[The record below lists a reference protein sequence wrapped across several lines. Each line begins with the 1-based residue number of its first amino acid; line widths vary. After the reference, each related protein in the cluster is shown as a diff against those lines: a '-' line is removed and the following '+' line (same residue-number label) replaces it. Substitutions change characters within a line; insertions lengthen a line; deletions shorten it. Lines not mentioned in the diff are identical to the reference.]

1 MLAGRFQLLLLGAST
16 ALATSQQGVVPK
28 RDCEVINST
37 FTLNSQGFYD
47 HLDPEN
53 FTVATV
59 VKSPYDGPSPVE
71 LFNHPQSLRQGS
83 WNITLTTQRAIEF
96 INKASDNGIG
106 LLVFPEVW
114 FPGYPF
120 TMMSKPELTQSY
132 IDNSLVENDSNWI
145 ALVNA
150 IKKAGIYVAIG
161 ASERIGDKLH
171 MSQIFWS
178 PEGEKLIHRQKLR
191 ASEFERNLWSDGDV
205 DGFKVVPTPYGRIG
219 LLECW
224 EHLHAQMTFPMQAQ
238 LEDIHIAMYPN
249 IKSPYEPEDPD
260 KISHPFSSMAVNMA
274 GVHIYSAT
282 AKVWSVVAGMDGGI
296 IMNPVGVIQAL
307 LPPPTNETHHGP
319 TYLAH
324 SINTTTFRQNRTYE
338 VNSQFGFGSLLEM
351 LQSYPS
357 YISKD
362 RGTFI
367 LKKTVTISDLL
378 HLAEKGVKYFSGD
391 DTAEVP
397 L

>member
-1 MLAGRFQLLLLGAST
+1 
-16 ALATSQQGVVPK
+16 
-28 RDCEVINST
+28 
-37 FTLNSQGFYD
+37 
-47 HLDPEN
+47 
-53 FTVATV
+53 
-59 VKSPYDGPSPVE
+59 
-71 LFNHPQSLRQGS
+71 
-83 WNITLTTQRAIEF
+83 
-96 INKASDNGIG
+96 
-106 LLVFPEVW
+106 
-114 FPGYPF
+114 
-120 TMMSKPELTQSY
+120 
-132 IDNSLVENDSNWI
+132 
-145 ALVNA
+145 
-150 IKKAGIYVAIG
+150 
-161 ASERIGDKLH
+161 

-191 ASEFERNLWSDGDV
+191 ASEFECNLWSDGDV

-260 KISHPFSSMAVNMA
+260 KISHPFSSMAANMA

-307 LPPPTNETHHGP
+307 LPPPTNETYNGP
-319 TYLAH
+319 TYFSH
-324 SINTTTFRQNRTYE
+324 GINTTTFRQNRTYE

-362 RGTFI
+362 RGTFV

-378 HLAEKGVKYFSGD
+378 HLAEEGVKYFSGD